1 MIYRFYDYTLDEA
14 RRELWC
20 AGRSVA
26 VEPKVFQ
33 VLLYLLEH
41 RDRVVSKA
49 ELLEQCWPETF
60 VSEAALTRCLTK
72 LRKAVQPDRRAPP
85 VLKTLHGQGY
95 RFIADVTRLPPASSP
110 EVMLSPDVK
119 EPLPA
124 PEPASEPQVR
134 LEPPAPVR
142 EAWSAAE
149 RRQLTVLFCDL
160 VGSTA
165 LADQLDPEDFREVTV
180 TYQTTCAEVVQR
192 YGGHIAQYLGDG
204 LLVYFGYPQAHEDDA
219 QRAIHAGLEMLTA
232 LADLSHRLAQ
242 PYGIHLAARLGI
254 HTGLAVVGEVGG
266 GPQHGQLALGVTPNI
281 AARIQAMATPGSVV
295 ISDATYRL
303 VQGYF
308 VCQRLGDQ
316 ALPGVAE
323 PMPLYQVLHVSEA
336 RGRLDAASPR
346 GLTPLVGRDVEV
358 ALLQERWAP
367 VQQGI
372 GQVVVLSGEAGIG
385 KSRLVRALIECLTGT
400 PFTRLECRCS
410 PYHQHTALYPIMDL
424 LQRSLRFDGT
434 MSPDEKIACL
444 EGLLHEQQLDV
455 QEHLPLLAALLSLP
469 LPAERYPTLQ
479 LTSQQQRQRTLD
491 TLLALTLAV
500 AEHQPVLFIVED
512 LHWIDPSTLEW
523 LGLIIDQGPT
533 TRLLTLMTCRPT
545 FQTPW
550 GGRAH
555 VTSLTI
561 NRLLP
566 QQVAQMART
575 IAGVDV
581 LPAALLD
588 QIVAQTD
595 GVPLFVEE
603 VTRFVLAA
611 RRLHGHAQE
620 TAASALAGF
629 TIPTT
634 LHDLLMARLDQMGA
648 AKGTAQLA
656 ATIGREF
663 GFTLLQAVASAE
675 EETLRQDLRRLVDA
689 ELLYQRGVGA
699 QATYVFKHA
708 LIHEAAYT
716 SLLRRTR
723 QHYHQWIAQALER
736 QFAEV
741 ATVQPELLAHHY
753 TEAGLVQ
760 EALPYWQ
767 RAGQQAAERSAH
779 VEAIAHL
786 NQGLRVLTTLPET
799 RERDQQELT
808 LRIDLG
814 KSLSAT
820 KGWASP
826 EAEVAYTR
834 AWELCQQTRDTSWVF
849 AVLWGLSQV
858 YIVRADLTKHRE
870 VGAPFLSLAEQ
881 RADAILLAVAH
892 WLTGVNLF
900 HVGELATGLAHL
912 EQAYARYDPQHHHT
926 YVTQFGV
933 DVGVFALSYISH
945 ALWGLGYPDQ
955 AVQRSREALALAQE
969 VHHPFSIALAQ
980 DYAAMLQLFR
990 REQHTANTHAEIALT
1005 VCTEQG
1011 FAYYLAW
1018 ATIIQGW
1025 VVAETGRREE
1035 GIAQMHQGLT
1045 TLQATGGGLRIPY
1058 YLALLAEAY
1067 GNHGEP
1073 GEGLHV
1079 LADAFDHVQH
1089 TGECWWEAEFHRRT
1103 GELLLQGAGRRR
1115 QAAETPEACFHR
1127 ALEVARRQQAK
1138 ALELR
1143 AAMSLSRLWQQQ
1155 GKHDAARQ
1163 MLAEVYGWFSEG
1175 FDTVDLQEAKALLE
1189 QLA

>member
-1 MIYRFYDYTLDEA
+1 MIYCFGDFECDET
-14 RRELWC
+14 RHELRQ
-20 AGRSVA
+20 AGQVVA
-26 VEPKVFQ
+26 IEPKVFE
-33 VLLYLLEH
+33 VLRYFLEH
-41 RDRVVSKA
+41 PDRVVSKD
-49 ELLEQCWPETF
+49 ELLEHCWPDTF

-72 LRKAVQPDRRAPP
+72 LRKIVHSDPTAQPVIKTVPRR
-85 VLKTLHGQGY
+85 GY
-95 RFIADVTRLPPASSP
+95 RFVAALTIH
-110 EVMLSPDVK
+110 
-119 EPLPA
+119 A
-124 PEPASEPQVR
+124 PEPVADAGDTTFVQDIRSSP
-134 LEPPAPVR
+134 L
-142 EAWSAAE
+142 AE
-149 RRQLTVLFCDL
+149 RRQLTVMFCD
-160 VGSTA
+160 VVESTI
-165 LADQLDPEDFREVTV
+165 LAGQLDPEDYRDVILR
-180 TYQTTCAEVVQR
+180 YQTTCTVIIER
-192 YGGHIAQYLGDG
+192 YSGHIAQYLGDG

-254 HTGLAVVGEVGG
+254 HTGLVVVGEVGG

-295 ISDATYRL
+295 ISDATCRL

-308 VCQRLGDQ
+308 VCQSLGDQ
-316 ALPGVAE
+316 VLPGVAE
-323 PMPLYQVLHVSEA
+323 PIPLYQVLHVSEA

-358 ALLQERWAP
+358 ALLQERWAQ

-385 KSRLVRALIECLTGT
+385 KSRLVRALIDRLTGT

-410 PYHQHTALYPIMDL
+410 PYHQHTALYPLVDL
-424 LQRSLRFDGT
+424 LQRSLQFAGT
-434 MSPDEKIACL
+434 MSPDEKMARL
-444 EGLLHEQQLDV
+444 EGLLHDQQLDAQV
-455 QEHLPLLAALLSLP
+455 HLPPLASLLSLP
-469 LPAERYPTLQ
+469 LPAERYPPLQ
-479 LTSQQQRQRTLD
+479 LTPQQQRQRTLD

-500 AEHQPVLFIVED
+500 AAHEPVLFIVED

-523 LGLIIDQGPT
+523 LGLLIDQGPT
-533 TRLLTLMTCRPT
+533 TRVLTFMTCRPT
-545 FQTPW
+545 FQNPW

-575 IAGVDV
+575 IADADV
-581 LPAALLD
+581 LPAPLLD

-603 VTRFVLAA
+603 VTRFVMAS
-611 RRLHGHAQE
+611 RRLHGHASE
-620 TAASALAGF
+620 TAASAPPGV
-629 TIPTT
+629 TIPAT

-663 GFTLLQAVASAE
+663 GFALLQAVASAE

-708 LIHEAAYT
+708 LIQEVAYA

-741 ATVQPELLAHHY
+741 ATVQPEQLAHHY

-779 VEAIAHL
+779 VEAIVHL

-799 RERDQQELT
+799 RARDQQELT

-820 KGWASP
+820 TGWASP

-834 AWELCQQTRDTSWVF
+834 AWELCQQTCDTSWVF

-870 VGAPFLSLAEQ
+870 VGAQFLSLAEQ
-881 RADAILLAVAH
+881 RSDAILLAVAH
-892 WLTGVNLF
+892 WLTGVNLW
-900 HVGELATGLAHL
+900 HVGEFATGLAHL

-945 ALWGLGYPDQ
+945 SLWGLGYPDQ
-955 AVQRSREALALAQE
+955 AVQRSREVLALAQE
-969 VHHPFSIALAQ
+969 VQHPFSLALAQ
-980 DYAAMLQLFR
+980 DYAAMLQQFR
-990 REQHTANTHAEIALT
+990 REPPTANTHAEIVLT

-1025 VVAETGRREE
+1025 VVAETGRLEA
-1035 GIAQMHQGLT
+1035 GIAQMQQGLT

-1067 GNHGEP
+1067 GNHDGRP
-1073 GEGLHV
+1073 PRH
-1079 LADAFDHVQH
+1079 
-1089 TGECWWEAEFHRRT
+1089 ECRGFH
-1103 GELLLQGAGRRR
+1103 
-1115 QAAETPEACFHR
+1115 
-1127 ALEVARRQQAK
+1127 
-1138 ALELR
+1138 LR
-1143 AAMSLSRLWQQQ
+1143 HSIA
-1155 GKHDAARQ
+1155 H
-1163 MLAEVYGWFSEG
+1163 
-1175 FDTVDLQEAKALLE
+1175 
-1189 QLA
+1189 